1 MTGNSDFVVSA
12 GFSAGGVQPEA
23 RTIVIKERTTLILV
37 ILGKRNNL
45 FASRKI
51 RVSMHRILANCEIK
65 WGVPR
70 KV

>member
-1 MTGNSDFVVSA
+1 
-12 GFSAGGVQPEA
+12 
-23 RTIVIKERTTLILV
+23 LILV